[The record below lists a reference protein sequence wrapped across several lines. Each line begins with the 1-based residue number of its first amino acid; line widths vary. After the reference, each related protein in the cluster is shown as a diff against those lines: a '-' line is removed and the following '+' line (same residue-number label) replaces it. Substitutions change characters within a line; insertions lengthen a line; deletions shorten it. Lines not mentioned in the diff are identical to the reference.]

1 MALLSSGLAF
11 LPTKVFA
18 STIVLAA
25 SNSSSGDKTTAGSGH
40 VCSGTGDHD
49 LINSF
54 LTSGNTVELLAGTYN
69 TNGQILPESNT
80 TLYGQGN
87 TTIINYGSGYDSD
100 MMLYNVSNVNIHDLE
115 IEGTLLH
122 AALYIYSYNA
132 TNVSQVKQLGM
143 VLLKDGVMVKGI
155 ESRCTFVEIAGI
167 NSGVTD
173 E

>member
-1 MALLSSGLAF
+1 
-11 LPTKVFA
+11 
-18 STIVLAA
+18 
-25 SNSSSGDKTTAGSGH
+25 
-40 VCSGTGDHD
+40 
-49 LINSF
+49 
-54 LTSGNTVELLAGTYN
+54 
-69 TNGQILPESNT
+69 
-80 TLYGQGN
+80 
-87 TTIINYGSGYDSD
+87 